1 MVIIENYIVENYKEL
16 SYSQR
21 MNLVKENVENYY
33 FTFIDIAQA
42 ILKIKLYI

>member
-21 MNLVKENVENYY
+21 MNLVKETLENYY

-42 ILKIKLYI
+42 ILNIKLYI